1 MNSIEIQSILDNAKF
16 TLEMNL
22 VEAHG
27 EQILSEL
34 DEVLAEYPNHQDVIL
49 MKIQYLKALGRDKEI
64 SDAGQN
70 LTLENMNIVLGDV
83 LDLSQ
88 RTRLRSIKIILPAYV
103 VLIIKILIMGLVV
116 LYYLNQY

>member
-1 MNSIEIQSILDNAKF
+1 MNSFEIQSILDNAKF

-49 MKIQYLKALGRDKEI
+49 MKIQYLKALGRDNEV